1 MNWAHKEVRLGWIGL
16 KQNMSQKWVVITI
29 KQDEFQRNNVLV
41 NEFVSMRVD

>member
-1 MNWAHKEVRLGWIGL
+1 MDQAHKEVRLGWIGL
-16 KQNMSQKWVVITI
+16 VQNMSQKWVVITI

>member
-1 MNWAHKEVRLGWIGL
+1 MNWAHKKVRLGWIGL
-16 KQNMSQKWVVITI
+16 VQNMSQKWVVITI